1 MSDYFLRAT
10 NEAEMNADL
19 LAAAIIDSEGIVYPG
34 FDLSVI
40 GVINKDGEEIP
51 GWHANLRAS
60 VELMDSQIAE
70 LPIIQPPEH
79 PVRVWFDTVRSIGIV
94 ETVPTP
100 MHQGEELGTQEIA

>member
-79 PVRVWFDTVRSIGIV
+79 PVRVWFDSVPHPMGIV

-100 MHQGEELGTQEIA
+100 SEHGDEIDGE